1 MAEFLNEVELGH
13 IKLSNINDYSQLY
26 KMFTEVNDLTT
37 GNEQSGNGAPP
48 ELSDPERDSLEK
60 HLNAIDKRIKDA
72 AGKEHDKKQI
82 KATDI
87 ANLKPKE
94 VDKIAA
100 DRSQAINNVNG
111 GFDDID

>member
-1 MAEFLNEVELGH
+1 MNEFLNEVEMGH

-37 GNEQSGNGAPP
+37 GADKSGTGAPP
-48 ELSDPERDSLEK
+48 ELSDPEKDSIEK
-60 HLNAIDKRIKDA
+60 HLSTVNKRVKDA
-72 AGKEHDKKQI
+72 TGKEHDETLI
-82 KATDI
+82 KASDI
-87 ANLKPKE
+87 ANLKAKQ
-94 VDKIAA
+94 VDQIAS